1 MEWRIPFLYDF
12 SGKLK
17 IPRLSSPKGQDT
29 VAMAMEDGKDNLAI
43 EEAQPSFRGPLD
55 NLNFAIFSMFMPDI
69 GGFRSFI
76 SV

>member
-1 MEWRIPFLYDF
+1 MYDF
-12 SGKLK
+12 SENLK

-29 VAMAMEDGKDNLAI
+29 VAMALAEGKDNLAI

-55 NLNFAIFSMFMPDI
+55 NLNFARFSVFMPDVA
-69 GGFRSFI
+69 GFRSFI